1 MKTYNQ
7 AKTFFQS
14 IFKKNEVGAITGD
27 LTGEAFV
34 NYVLQSLPN
43 ATYDETRPYVIGQQC
58 HYNNGNYDDVYLC
71 IADTTGTFE
80 PADWQR
86 LTLRKAT
93 ITQTIDDGET
103 TINHTLEVVP
113 HGILITDSSDSVVP
127 FDLTEITDTY
137 IKIQSV
143 AEYINSKIYLIG

>member
-1 MKTYNQ
+1 MNYSQIKTYIDTYI
-7 AKTFFQS
+7 KTNGAGE
-14 IFKKNEVGAITGD
+14 IAGALMNEA
-27 LTGEAFV
+27 LV
-34 NYVLQSLPN
+34 NYLLKSLPTL
-43 ATYDETRPYVIGQQC
+43 TYDETRPYVIGQQC
-58 HYNNGNYDDVYLC
+58 HFNNGNYDDVYLC
-71 IADTTGTFE
+71 IADTTGTFA

-113 HGILITDSSDSVVP
+113 HGILITDSSDRVIP

-137 IKIQSV
+137 IKVESIGEFTN
-143 AEYINSKIYLIG
+143 AKIYLIG

>member
-1 MKTYNQ
+1 MNYNQIKTYIDTFI
-7 AKTFFQS
+7 KT
-14 IFKKNEVGAITGD
+14 NGAGEITGA
-27 LTGEAFV
+27 LMNEALV
-34 NYVLQSLPN
+34 TYLLQSLPN

-80 PADWQR
+80 PSDWQR

-93 ITQTIDDGET
+93 ITKTIDNGET

-113 HGILITDSSDSVVP
+113 HGILITDSSDRVIP

-137 IKIQSV
+137 IKVESIG
-143 AEYINSKIYLIG
+143 EFINAKIYLIG